1 MPISEQGYTHWT
13 GTFVERRLPWWPITR
28 LGIRMAF
35 KRKFFKFAFA
45 ISFLPTIIFAAG
57 IYISERLEDFQFMFR
72 GRRGSTTFLEVN
84 PAYFKSY
91 FGGDFL
97 MFMMVMIMVLAG
109 AGLIADDL
117 KSNSLQLYFSRPIRK
132 RDYLLGK
139 MSTLAFFLLLYTL
152 VPGAL
157 FILLK
162 FIFAGSFK
170 LVGSY
175 PWIPLAVLL
184 DSIFITFFFTSYTL
198 LISSLSRNRRYT
210 AILLFLVYIFSDVF
224 FGIFYGIF
232 RKPGFCLLSI
242 KVNLQQVAAALFRA
256 KPAFNV
262 PWIYSFLILAGIAL
276 ACAAVL
282 VRKTRG
288 VEVIR

>member
-1 MPISEQGYTHWT
+1 MPISEHGYSHWT
-13 GTFVERRLPWWPITR
+13 WTFVERRLPWWPITR

-45 ISFLPTIIFAAG
+45 ISFLPAFIFAAG
-57 IYISERLEDFQFMFR
+57 IYISERLEDFQFMLR
-72 GRRGSTTFLEVN
+72 GRRGSTSFLEVN

-97 MFMMVMIMVLAG
+97 LFMMVMIMVLAG

-132 RDYLLGK
+132 RDYILGK

-152 VPGAL
+152 VPGVL

-162 FIFAGSFK
+162 FLFAGSFK
-170 LVGSY
+170 LVANY

-184 DSIFITFFFTSYTL
+184 DSLLLTLFFSFYTL
-198 LISSLSRNRRYT
+198 LLSSLSRNRRYT
-210 AILLFLVYIFSDVF
+210 AILLFLVYLFSDIF

-242 KVNLQQVAAALFRA
+242 KANLQQVAAALFRV
-256 KPAFNV
+256 KPPFDV
-262 PWIYSFLILAGIAL
+262 PWIYSLLILAAIGL
-276 ACAAVL
+276 ACGAVL

-288 VEVIR
+288 VEVIT